1 MGSPSMIPVSR
12 VDPLPQAGGVLSA
25 EDAEAL
31 LEKDPSSGTGR
42 TFKFRDLMRMHFPAF
57 LDEYRVPPEKLKV
70 MNAILNCKTGG
81 LGYTLA
87 RCEGCNRIEMHACA
101 CGNRHCPSCGY
112 LAEQKWVAVQQA
124 DVIPS
129 IPYFHMVF
137 TLPHELN
144 PVIYQ
149 NQKAVLNLLFLS
161 VKDTILQLSDNNLG
175 IIPGFTMVLH
185 TFGSRMNLH
194 YHLHVLVSGG
204 GLSKDKSRFIKCSAG
219 EFFLPVKAVAKMY
232 RGKFMDGL
240 KQLMAGK
247 SLVFHGSAEKYRNHY
262 EWKELL
268 NHCYG
273 TDWNVEIKHLAPTSA
288 SRAGDPTAED
298 AVNYFSRYTNRTA
311 ISDSRIRCFDE
322 KTVCFKYKEYDGDS
336 YTWKEETLPPS
347 KFIRRFLAHILPSG
361 FQRIRHGGFLA
372 GCVRRKNLRK
382 IHELLCLEYHPS
394 PVMKMNS
401 AELIRHFYGKDPE
414 ICPVCHGRLDIF
426 PRERRPEVI
435 RLIRAG

>member
-1 MGSPSMIPVSR
+1 MGSPSMIPTSR
-12 VDPLPQAGGVLSA
+12 TEPLLQAGGALSA

-31 LEKDPSSGTGR
+31 LEKDLSSGTGH
-42 TFKFRDLMRMHFPAF
+42 TFKFRDLMRMHFSAF
-57 LDEYRVPPEKLKV
+57 LDEYQIPPEKLKV
-70 MNAILNCKTGG
+70 MNAILNCKTGS

-129 IPYFHMVF
+129 ISYFHMVF
-137 TLPHELN
+137 TLPHLLN

-149 NQKAVLNLLFLS
+149 NQKAVLNLLFRS
-161 VKDTILQLSDNNLG
+161 VKDTILELSDKNLG

-204 GLSKDKSRFIKCSAG
+204 GLSKDKSRFIQCPVR
-219 EFFLPVKAVAKMY
+219 EFFLPAKAVAKKY

-240 KQLMAGK
+240 KQLMDSGR
-247 SLVFHGSAEKYRNHY
+247 LVFHRSAKKYRNRY

-268 NHCYG
+268 NCCYG
-273 TDWNVEIKHLAPTSA
+273 TDWNVEIKHLAPLSA
-288 SRAGDPTAED
+288 SRACDPTAEN
-298 AVNYFSRYTNRTA
+298 AVSYFARYTNRTA
-311 ISDSRIRCFDE
+311 ISDSRILWFDE
-322 KTVCFKYKEYDGDS
+322 KAVCFKYKEYDGDS

-347 KFIRRFLAHILPSG
+347 KFIRRFLAHILPAG
-361 FQRIRHGGFLA
+361 FQRVRHGGFLA
-372 GCVRRKNLRK
+372 GCVRRKNLLK

-394 PVMKMNS
+394 PILKMNS
-401 AELIRHFYGKDPE
+401 AELIRSLFGKDPG
-414 ICPVCHGRLDIF
+414 ICPVCHCRMKIF
-426 PRERRPEVI
+426 PRERRPEDI
-435 RLIRAG
+435 HLIRAG